1 MPVAIDTDVVAN
13 KLGGE
18 IFRCVPSSKQVR
30 RLLIGVLDTALQI
43 GINERAIMAVDNS
56 DKSADVARSG
66 LLARCPLFF
75 FFLLSFV
82 LTWGYFWLIWA
93 PLSLPHSLIALGGFG
108 PAVSAFLVLA
118 ATSGKPGVL
127 RLLRSIVHW
136 RVGVRW
142 YLMALLGLPILNF
155 LAFLV
160 VPGTLADFAG
170 PNWRFPQVYL
180 TEMGLSVTIGIAPM
194 WEEIGWRG
202 FGQPYLQRQHG
213 PVVGTLILGALW
225 GVWHLPFFFG
235 PLAQTGP
242 NATFLS
248 ATIALVEFSIGL
260 TGLSV
265 VMAWVLNNCGG
276 STLMAILLHA
286 AFDSS
291 GLAMVALFPSTAPY
305 YLPVHYQTLGIAII
319 YSAAALVLI
328 VATRGDLSY
337 KRYQR
342 EVGRPATSGI
352 IS

>member
-1 MPVAIDTDVVAN
+1 
-13 KLGGE
+13 
-18 IFRCVPSSKQVR
+18 
-30 RLLIGVLDTALQI
+30 
-43 GINERAIMAVDNS
+43 MATVDNS
-56 DKSADVARSG
+56 AKGAEAAREG
-66 LLARCPLFF
+66 VLARYPLVF

-82 LTWGYFWLIWA
+82 FTWGYFWLIWA
-93 PLSLPHSLIALGGFG
+93 PLGLPDSLIALGGFG

-118 ATSGKPGVL
+118 ITLGKPGVL

-136 RVGVRW
+136 RVGAQW
-142 YLMALLGLPILNF
+142 YLVALLGLPILNL

-160 VPGTLADFAG
+160 VPGTLADLVA
-170 PNWRFPQVYL
+170 PDWRLPRLYL

-202 FGQPYLQRQHG
+202 FGQPYLQRLHG

-242 NATFLS
+242 DATFIRAS
-248 ATIALVEFSIGL
+248 IALVEFSIGL

-276 STLMAILLHA
+276 STLLAILLHA

-291 GLAMVALFPSTAPY
+291 GLAMVALFPSTPPY
-305 YLPVHYQTLGIAII
+305 YLPVHYQTLGIAIVF
-319 YSAAALVLI
+319 SVAAVVLI
-328 VATRGDLSY
+328 VATRGQLSY
-337 KRYQR
+337 QRYRQQ
-342 EVGRPATSGI
+342 EESEWATTRA
-352 IS
+352 

>member
-1 MPVAIDTDVVAN
+1 M
-13 KLGGE
+13 
-18 IFRCVPSSKQVR
+18 
-30 RLLIGVLDTALQI
+30 
-43 GINERAIMAVDNS
+43 
-56 DKSADVARSG
+56 
-66 LLARCPLFF
+66 
-75 FFLLSFV
+75 
-82 LTWGYFWLIWA
+82 
-93 PLSLPHSLIALGGFG
+93 
-108 PAVSAFLVLA
+108 LA

-160 VPGTLADFAG
+160 IPGTLADFAG

-180 TEMGLSVTIGIAPM
+180 TEMGLSLTIGIAPM

-202 FGQPYLQRQHG
+202 FGQPYLQRLHG

-242 NATFLS
+242 DATFVS
-248 ATIALVEFSIGL
+248 ASIALVEFTIGL

-291 GLAMVALFPSTAPY
+291 GLAMVALFPSTPPY
-305 YLPVHYQTLGIAII
+305 YLPVHYQTLGIAIV
-319 YSAAALVLI
+319 YSVAALVVI

-342 EVGRPATSGI
+342 EVELPVTSGI
-352 IS
+352 TS